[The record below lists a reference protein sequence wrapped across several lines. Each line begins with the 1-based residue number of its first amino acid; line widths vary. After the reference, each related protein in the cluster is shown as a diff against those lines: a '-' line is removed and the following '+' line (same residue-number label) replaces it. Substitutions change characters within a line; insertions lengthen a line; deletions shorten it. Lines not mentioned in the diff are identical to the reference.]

1 MLDSIPLDD
10 PGQIQQEA
18 RARLLRGE
26 RWAVASVVLTMLVM
40 AVFEYLSPPPGRTG
54 EWVAGTLATA
64 ALALWWTL
72 RRPGHRWEGV
82 LLVLAILFAGTL
94 AAVHLG
100 TVRSIATLAF
110 LAAVV
115 MAGTYLRL
123 RALLATTVAGL
134 VLLALLTWAEARGGL
149 LPGAVMAVDLRFWSM
164 GSGLLALTALV
175 LMHAR
180 HVTEVAYL
188 RRLGQIED
196 RLRLER
202 ERDQSLQRARR
213 LFQIN
218 PTALVIQAAASQAV
232 QAVNPAFERLL
243 GYPADALTGQP
254 MAGLWADALACQ
266 QHGRRLMERGRTGWE
281 AVQWRHADGQVCSL
295 AVSSEWL
302 EDSGGAL
309 VLTTVMP
316 SAGGDNDSQR
326 V

>member
-1 MLDSIPLDD
+1 MPLDD
-10 PGQIQQEA
+10 PGQIHRDA
-18 RARLLRGE
+18 RARLLRGQ

-54 EWVAGTLATA
+54 EWVAG
-64 ALALWWTL
+64 ALAAVALAVWWTL
-72 RRPGHRWEGV
+72 RRPGHRWEGG

-123 RALLATTVAGL
+123 RALLVTTAAGL

-175 LMHAR
+175 LTHAR

-188 RRLGQIED
+188 RRLAQMED
-196 RLRLER
+196 RWRLER

-218 PTALVIQAAASQAV
+218 PTALVIQAAGSQAV
-232 QAVNPAFERLL
+232 QEVNPAFERLL
-243 GYPADALTGQP
+243 GYPADALAGQP
-254 MAGLWADALACQ
+254 MAGLWVDAAAWQ
-266 QHGRRLMERGRTGWE
+266 QHGRRLMERGRTGW
-281 AVQWRHADGQVCSL
+281 AVVQWRRADGEACTL

-302 EDSGGAL
+302 DDSAGAL
-309 VLTTVMP
+309 VLTTVMLV
-316 SAGGDNDSQR
+316 AGDDGTPHS
-326 V
+326 

>member
-1 MLDSIPLDD
+1 MLDSMPLDD
-10 PGQIQQEA
+10 PGQIQQDA
-18 RARLLRGE
+18 RARLLRGQ

-40 AVFEYLSPPPGRTG
+40 AVVEFRYPPPGRSG
-54 EWVAGTLATA
+54 EWVAGALAVA
-64 ALALWWTL
+64 ALAMWWTL

-82 LLVLAILFAGTL
+82 LLVLAVLFAGVL
-94 AAVHLG
+94 SAVHLG
-100 TVRSIATLAF
+100 TVRSISTLAF

-115 MAGTYLRL
+115 MAGTYLSL
-123 RALLATTVAGL
+123 RALLVTTVAGL
-134 VLLALLTWAEARGGL
+134 VLLAVLTGAEAHGV
-149 LPGAVMAVDLRFWSM
+149 LPGAVMAVDLRFWAM
-164 GSGLLALTALV
+164 GSGLLAVTALV

-188 RRLGQIED
+188 RRLGQMDD

-243 GYPADALTGQP
+243 GYPADALAGQA
-254 MAGLWADALACQ
+254 MAGLWLDTVAWQ
-266 QHGRRLMERGRTGWE
+266 QHSRRLMERGRTGWE
-281 AVQWRHADGQVCSL
+281 VVQWQHADGQARTL

-302 EDSGGAL
+302 EDSAGAL
-309 VLTTVMP
+309 VLTTVM
-316 SAGGDNDSQR
+316 SAAGDDDSLPA
-326 V
+326 